1 MMGCKYT
8 ADSILAYLDGRASA
22 AERRELEAHLH
33 HCADCRARVEEF
45 RRLWSVLDELPAIEP
60 SPAFDAR
67 LRERIAAAPQ
77 PSPWSW
83 LAPAPRVLAAFAAML
98 LVAVWL
104 SWQSPAPAPETRS
117 LEPGRSELE
126 FTMIRDLQVL
136 EDYDVLANFEA
147 LEALPV
153 ATEPDERRM

>member
-1 MMGCKYT
+1 MMSCEGMANRIVK
-8 ADSILAYLDGRASA
+8 YLDGRASA
-22 AERRELEAHLH
+22 AERHELEAHLAL
-33 HCADCRARVEEF
+33 CADCRTRVEEF
-45 RRLWSVLDELPAIEP
+45 RRLWVVLDEVPAIEP

-83 LAPAPRVLAAFAAML
+83 LAPAPRVLAAFAAMVL
-98 LVAVWL
+98 LAVWL
-104 SWQSPAPAPETRS
+104 SWQSPAPEPEARTI
-117 LEPGRSELE
+117 EPGRSEQE

-147 LEALPV
+147 LEVLPV
-153 ATEPDERRM
+153 ASDSDDRKM

>member
-1 MMGCKYT
+1 MSCEGMT
-8 ADSILAYLDGRASA
+8 NRIVTYLDGRAAA
-22 AERRELEAHLH
+22 AERRELKAHLAL
-33 HCADCRARVEEF
+33 CADCRSRVEEF
-45 RRLWSVLDELPAIEP
+45 RRLWVVLDELPAIEP

-67 LRERIAAAPQ
+67 LCERIATPLR

-104 SWQSPAPAPETRS
+104 AWQSPTPEPAARTA
-117 LEPGRSELE
+117 EPGRSELE

-153 ATEPDERRM
+153 ASDTDDRKM